1 MREEIICALKKEV
14 YERCCSE
21 KNHFGFG
28 IYAHIESVV
37 RNASFLAKEYG
48 ADEEI
53 VAIAAWLHDIA
64 SVTDY
69 ALYKEHHIHG
79 ADIAR
84 PILEALGYE
93 EKRIVHVQ
101 ECIYCHRGSRRME
114 MPSVEAVCVADADA
128 ISHFDSIPSLLYLAY
143 VKKGMSL
150 EEGISFVRGK
160 LERSFAKLSDRSK
173 EVYREKYARVMSI
186 IGDA

>member
-1 MREEIICALKKEV
+1 
-14 YERCCSE
+14 
-21 KNHFGFG
+21 
-28 IYAHIESVV
+28 
-37 RNASFLAKEYG
+37 
-48 ADEEI
+48 
-53 VAIAAWLHDIA
+53 
-64 SVTDY
+64 
-69 ALYKEHHIHG
+69 
-79 ADIAR
+79 
-84 PILEALGYE
+84 
-93 EKRIVHVQ
+93 
-101 ECIYCHRGSRRME
+101 ME

-160 LERSFAKLSDRSK
+160 LERSFTKLSDRSK